1 MQPTTA
7 GDDAFLKSFIRS
19 NDVSIRVVGC
29 GGAGKNTLT
38 TLHNLGLPGIDL
50 IGMNT
55 DAQDLLR
62 TPSDYKV
69 ILGKQLTKGQG
80 AGNDPEVGAKAAVE
94 SILDI
99 KRAVEGTDLLFVTGG
114 LGGGTGTGSIPI
126 VAAEAKKLGIL
137 TVAVVTLPFLMEG
150 QRRWDNAMK
159 GLANLE
165 TNVDAVV
172 LIPNEKLMVNCQDLP
187 LHLAFQT
194 ADSVLANAIK
204 GIVELITK
212 PGLVNLD
219 FADLTAIIKNSGVAL
234 IGTGESDT
242 ELRSLEAVEMALR
255 NPLLDANLQGATGAL
270 INIVG
275 GKDFTLDEA
284 QKIVTRVNDAL
295 NENSKVIWGAQV
307 DDSLDKK
314 LRVLVVVTGL
324 KAKSIVD
331 SHADAQGFVE
341 FDELV

>member
-1 MQPTTA
+1 MNPRA
-7 GDDAFLKSFIRS
+7 GDDEFLKTFIRS
-19 NDVSIRVVGC
+19 NDVTIRVVGC
-29 GGAGKNTLT
+29 GGAGKNTLS
-38 TLHNLGLPGIDL
+38 TLKQLNIPGIDL

-80 AGNDPEVGAKAAVE
+80 AGNNPDVGAQAAAE
-94 SILDI
+94 SIMDI
-99 KRAVEGTDLLFVTGG
+99 KRAVEGTNLLFITGG

-137 TVAVVTLPFLMEG
+137 TIAVVTLPFLMEG
-150 QRRWDNAMK
+150 QRRWQNAMK

-165 TNVDAVV
+165 TNVDAIV
-172 LIPNEKLMVNCQDLP
+172 LIPNEKLLVNCQDLP
-187 LHLAFQT
+187 LHVAFQV

-219 FADLTAIIKNSGVAL
+219 FADLTAVTKNSGVAL
-234 IGTGESDT
+234 IGTGESDSET
-242 ELRSLEAVEMALR
+242 RAIEAIEMALR
-255 NPLLDANLQGATGAL
+255 NPLLDANLRGATGAL
-270 INIVG
+270 VNVVG
-275 GKDFTLDEA
+275 GADLTLDEA
-284 QKIVTRVNDAL
+284 QKIVTRVNEAL
-295 NENSKVIWGAQV
+295 NENARIIWGAQV
-307 DDSLDKK
+307 DDSLGKK

-324 KAKSIVD
+324 TAKAVVD

-341 FDELV
+341 FDELL